1 MTADGIL
8 TKCALAGVSII
19 VGLIAID
26 DH

>member
-19 VGLIAID
+19 VGLIAFD